1 MKENNDIKIILAKL
15 NHIFTVGGG
24 FDMGADDMN
33 PEPVEPPSKKVKNL
47 YESFVAARDREE
59 RGLPSESGESLS
71 SLKTGDKPR
80 QGGNTVYVF
89 GYQITEDLLRNAFM
103 PLGKI
108 VNISM
113 EVEKVGT
120 FNPSSQIEYS
130 SFSQVQNESFLT
142 DDLPQNHDIYHDIAH
157 T

>member
-1 MKENNDIKIILAKL
+1 MVPVAVLAAQYAPL
-15 NHIFTVGGG
+15 AAVLVALHPRHAV
-24 FDMGADDMN
+24 
-33 PEPVEPPSKKVKNL
+33 
-47 YESFVAARDREE
+47 VAARDREE

-120 FNPSSQIEYS
+120 FNPSSQIKYS

-142 DDLPQNHDIYHDIAH
+142 DDLPQNHDIYHDISH